1 MELRIFKSLEK
12 ERHYE
17 EIQIQQVVLRC
28 YMMIRTFRIGDTMTI
43 FDILVLIF
51 FGTLIFSYFVKS
63 VVDLYIYVVKKLR
76 ENEKR

>member
-1 MELRIFKSLEK
+1 
-12 ERHYE
+12 
-17 EIQIQQVVLRC
+17 
-28 YMMIRTFRIGDTMTI
+28 MMIRTFRIGDTMTI